1 MEVES
6 KIYGEETISDAVHS
20 GFYDFK
26 LLSTTAYAMLYRASK
41 AGKHFLIKTTKDNT
55 EHQQAMLRREYELS
69 IGCDHSHIVHI
80 YTFEENLP
88 IGESIIMEYIEGC
101 TLAEYLAYNPSKADR
116 IRIFEELLSA
126 VDYLHKRGVIHNDL
140 KPENILVTR
149 TDKSIKLIDF
159 GLADNDAHFALRT
172 LGCTPHYASP
182 ELRVQNQNIDARSDI
197 YSIGIL
203 MGAIFG
209 NRHRRIADR
218 CRHRD
223 PDRRYA
229 NVTAL
234 MQAWAHRNRLYRV
247 VLGFVAS
254 LLFILPLTLLGQS
267 KFTEYNKTKAREQLL
282 TQIERDV
289 DEIYTIVA
297 DSISC
302 AVYKEFA
309 CNNIVSFWTALAEYQ
324 QKNIASIADP
334 ELNTVATTVFTLAM
348 NRCDQKLMG
357 LVKDIPMLP
366 REEMS
371 AKEIMFYD
379 SLLAGRKPYQPYSA
393 E

>member
-1 MEVES
+1 M
-6 KIYGEETISDAVHS
+6 
-20 GFYDFK
+20 
-26 LLSTTAYAMLYRASK
+26 
-41 AGKHFLIKTTKDNT
+41 
-55 EHQQAMLRREYELS
+55 
-69 IGCDHSHIVHI
+69 
-80 YTFEENLP
+80 
-88 IGESIIMEYIEGC
+88 
-101 TLAEYLAYNPSKADR
+101 
-116 IRIFEELLSA
+116 
-126 VDYLHKRGVIHNDL
+126 
-140 KPENILVTR
+140 
-149 TDKSIKLIDF
+149 
-159 GLADNDAHFALRT
+159 
-172 LGCTPHYASP
+172 
-182 ELRVQNQNIDARSDI
+182 
-197 YSIGIL
+197 
-203 MGAIFG
+203 
-209 NRHRRIADR
+209 
-218 CRHRD
+218 
-223 PDRRYA
+223 
-229 NVTAL
+229 
-234 MQAWAHRNRLYRV
+234 
-247 VLGFVAS
+247 
-254 LLFILPLTLLGQS
+254 
-267 KFTEYNKTKAREQLL
+267 
-282 TQIERDV
+282 